1 MLKNQA
7 SQLGL
12 QLGLF
17 TSTGNPIMLRHLAI
31 PLLVLAVSPLLA
43 ADKSE
48 KKVAK
53 PGKATVVKVKDITLS
68 VPSTWKQ
75 EKSTSR
81 LRAGQLKLPAVAGDK
96 EWAELVI

>member
-1 MLKNQA
+1 
-7 SQLGL
+7 
-12 QLGLF
+12 
-17 TSTGNPIMLRHLAI
+17 MLRHLAI

-53 PGKATVVKVKDITLS
+53 PGKATVVKEKDIPLS

-81 LRAGQLKLPAVAGDK
+81 LRAGQFKLPAVAGD
-96 EWAELVI
+96 